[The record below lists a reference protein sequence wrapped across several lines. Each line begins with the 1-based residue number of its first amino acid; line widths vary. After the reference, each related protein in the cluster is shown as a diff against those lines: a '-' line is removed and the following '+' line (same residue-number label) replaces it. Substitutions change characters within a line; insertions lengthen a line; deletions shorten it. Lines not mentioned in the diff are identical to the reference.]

1 MRGERRKEREREKE
15 REVPCRRRDIPAGR
29 ARRQN
34 NKTKDAGGGRRRSE
48 GRIKEKEE
56 RDLSG
61 KNERRKREW
70 GEETKVGEI
79 GPCDRAGWGRA
90 VLQWMLRRTKRTK
103 RDEGY
108 RETVRKGGN
117 RTGMHGRMR
126 RVTGYPTATLILRE
140 NERVLIRISFLHRLD
155 RTIRTLRA
163 RLLCVMYP

>member
-61 KNERRKREW
+61 KNERRKRE
-70 GEETKVGEI
+70 
-79 GPCDRAGWGRA
+79 
-90 VLQWMLRRTKRTK
+90 
-103 RDEGY
+103 
-108 RETVRKGGN
+108 
-117 RTGMHGRMR
+117 
-126 RVTGYPTATLILRE
+126 
-140 NERVLIRISFLHRLD
+140 
-155 RTIRTLRA
+155 
-163 RLLCVMYP
+163 